1 MVTINNA
8 RKILQRVDT
17 LPLYLHAYAFHLNMR
32 LERVLPA
39 DLLNIAS
46 ENNLRGVKIHV
57 LDGER
62 FSLGNMDDKELSAFG
77 DKARRLNL
85 DIHIE
90 TSASDKK
97 SIDEAVAIA
106 LKTGASSVR
115 FPNSCVATA
124 SPFISRLFQY
134 VAFNPVLPSC
144 DN

>member
-1 MVTINNA
+1 MMTINNA

-39 DLLNIAS
+39 DLLDIAS

-90 TSASDKK
+90 TSASDKA
-97 SIDEAVAIA
+97 SIDEAVAGNDSNLLIVFYVQIMPDDFVMQ
-106 LKTGASSVR
+106 LHR
-115 FPNSCVATA
+115 F
-124 SPFISRLFQY
+124 
-134 VAFNPVLPSC
+134 
-144 DN
+144 